1 MEITGIAIQVGEKL
15 KHKPIIRVCNKLPMA
30 ILQQLSKKPDIAW
43 IRSEK
48 KKKKIRGSQH
58 FWGHWSFWEMKA
70 IRLLNR

>member
-48 KKKKIRGSQH
+48 KKKRSGVLNIFGVTGH
-58 FWGHWSFWEMKA
+58 FG
-70 IRLLNR
+70 R

>member
-48 KKKKIRGSQH
+48 KKKKRSGVLNIFGVTGH
-58 FWGHWSFWEMKA
+58 FG
-70 IRLLNR
+70 R